1 MQRLEP
7 VSPPYDEHVLA
18 SFGMVMPPGMQPLNL
33 FRTLAHNPRV
43 LRRMARG
50 GLLDRGSITLAE
62 RELVILR
69 TCALLGAEYEWGVH
83 VAGFAGAAKFTQA
96 QIADTCAEEPNP
108 ELWSET
114 QLLLFALVRELRQT
128 AQVPDSLWEKL
139 AAVYAPDQLI
149 ELVMLAGLYHAV
161 GFTVNALKL
170 EQEAFAPSFTG
181 K

>member
-7 VSPPYDEHVLA
+7 VSPPYDDHVTT
-18 SFGMVMPPGMQPLNL
+18 SFGMVMPPNMQPLNL

-50 GLLDRGSITLAE
+50 GLLDRGSISLAE

-83 VAGFAGAAKFTQA
+83 VAAFGGAAKFTQA
-96 QIADTCAEEPNP
+96 QIADTCAESPNP
-108 ELWSET
+108 ELWSEKE
-114 QLLLFALVRELRQT
+114 LLLLLLVQELQQT

-139 AAVYAPDQLI
+139 AAVYAPNQLI
-149 ELVMLAGLYHAV
+149 ELVMLVGLYHAV
-161 GFTVNALKL
+161 GFTVNALNL
-170 EQEAFAPSFTG
+170 EKEAFAPKFIRE
-181 K
+181 